1 MLNRFHNVGMTG
13 YPIGAEVAL
22 LDLPQGGVAPFVV
35 GTVGAL
41 YEPSMVVETEL
52 VRSDERLVREL
63 ISMLDRQLLSVLE
76 ARSAEEFSKRREEV
90 FTKYVRALRALSDTM
105 NNMIPESA
113 MEFLSGEATNALSS
127 DLEKQRGVALGAPL
141 TNQAVFTLWTL
152 GKIRSLGRRIYAA
165 GNLPVESQGADLVLL
180 KEYRLCSLW
189 ASFHLD
195 VAFTAMKFKKLI
207 PEDVQ
212 ELLCDGLRSVVNAY
226 AVMRESLS
234 LRTCAEEVPTSV
246 VPWDEEDERLL
257 ASSMRDINA
266 FCDSDDH

>member
-1 MLNRFHNVGMTG
+1 M
-13 YPIGAEVAL
+13 GAEVAL

-41 YEPSMVVETEL
+41 YEPSMVVETDL

-63 ISMLDRQLLSVLE
+63 IVMLDRQLLSVLE
-76 ARSAEEFSKRREEV
+76 TRSAGEFFERRDEV
-90 FTKYVRALRALSDTM
+90 FPKYIRALRALSDTM
-105 NNMIPESA
+105 DNMIPESA
-113 MEFLSGEATNALSS
+113 MESLSRECTDALSI
-127 DLEKQRGVALGAPL
+127 DLEKQRGTTLGILL
-141 TNQAVFTLWTL
+141 TDQAVFTLWTL
-152 GKIRSLGRRIYAA
+152 GKIRALGRRIYAA
-165 GNLPVESQGADLVLL
+165 GVLPPEKQGTDLVFL

-195 VAFTAMKFKKLI
+195 VAFTAMKFKRAI
-207 PEDVQ
+207 PDDIQ
-212 ELLCDGLRSVVNAY
+212 AMLCDGLRSAVNAY
-226 AVMRESLS
+226 AVMREALS
-234 LRTCAEEVPTSV
+234 LRVPAEELPSAD